1 MPLPSPVPAVAA
13 RPRWRRAG
21 LLVLGTVP
29 LAALLAV
36 GAAESAGWPFLAGP
50 LQQILSTQLER
61 PLRLLADGDDAP
73 VRIRL
78 FGGLRVQAGRIE
90 LGAPAW
96 RPGPP
101 TLLAERASLHLRDGD
116 LWRAN
121 QGEALRVQSLVAER
135 LSLDLHRLADGRASW
150 QFGRTRAA
158 DAAPLEL
165 PLVELLQ
172 VKRGELSLDDVISQS
187 ALHVAFTLTEGAEGR
202 PLTGPDA
209 PPSGLDA
216 RITGRYRQLPV
227 ALRLSS
233 PGLLPWIAQDASATP
248 LPLIVSGELGR
259 ARGRFEGRVRDL
271 ARLGGLGGRFGRSGP
286 SLAAVGDVLG
296 VTLPTT
302 GAFTSRGVLF
312 KRAGLWGLRI
322 DEALVGGSRLSAA
335 LRYDTARATPL
346 LVGRVGGPR
355 LLLADL
361 GPVVG
366 TAPPETGPAASAQA
380 TRPGRVLPAR
390 DFDLPSLRGMDA
402 NVLLDF
408 AELDLG
414 SARLQPLKPLRAHLQ
429 LQGGVLEIGAID
441 ARTADG
447 RLRGELS
454 LDGRGDVARW
464 RADLRWGQIR
474 LERWLQLARA
484 PGQPAWITGRL
495 GGRARLSGQGRS
507 TADILGSLDGEL
519 RAQLHG
525 GSISHLLVEAAGLD
539 LAQGL
544 GLLITGDDA
553 LPMGCA
559 LADLRVERGVIRPR
573 LMVLD
578 TPDSVVMLDGSVS
591 LADERIALRAVV
603 SPKDFSP
610 LALRTPLRVSGS
622 LGAPELGIEP
632 GPLAGKLLV
641 SGLLALLNP
650 LAALLPLLDLGGAD
664 DTEAATPGCKAL
676 LARMK
681 QLSTSA
687 PAATPGTR

>member
-1 MPLPSPVPAVAA
+1 MLVA
-13 RPRWRRAG
+13 
-21 LLVLGTVP
+21 GTV
-29 LAALLAV
+29 LLAV
-36 GAAESAGWPFLAGP
+36 VLAVAAAESAGWPVLVGP
-50 LQQILSTQLER
+50 LQQFMSRQLER

-73 VRIRL
+73 VRIQL

-90 LGAPAW
+90 LDAPAW

-101 TLLAERASLHLRDGD
+101 TLQADRATLRLRYLD
-116 LWRAN
+116 LWRASR
-121 QGEALRVQSLVAER
+121 GETLRVQALTAER
-135 LSLDLHRLADGRASW
+135 LRLDLHRLADGRASW
-150 QFGRTRAA
+150 QFGTARKVN
-158 DAAPLEL
+158 AAPVEL
-165 PLVELLQ
+165 PLVELLH
-172 VKRGELSLDDVISQS
+172 VGRGELALDDAISRS
-187 ALHVAFTLTEGAEGR
+187 ALRIGFSLTEDTGGTPA
-202 PLTGPDA
+202 TGPDA
-209 PPSGLDA
+209 PPSGLEA
-216 RITGRYRQLPV
+216 RISGRYRQLPV
-227 ALRLSS
+227 ALRLRS
-233 PGLLPWIAQDASATP
+233 PGLLPWIAHDASAEP
-248 LPLIVSGELGR
+248 LPLLVSGELGR

-271 ARLGGLGGRFGRSGP
+271 ARLGGLGGRFSLSGP
-286 SLAAVGDVLG
+286 SLAAVGDVVG

-312 KRAGLWGLRI
+312 KRAGLWGVRI
-322 DEALVGGSRLSAA
+322 DEAIIGGSRLSAA

-366 TAPPETGPAASAQA
+366 TAPPEPGPATASQA
-380 TRPGRVLPAR
+380 ARPGRVLPAR

-408 AELDLG
+408 AELDLD

-429 LQGGVLEIGAID
+429 LQDGVLEIGAID
-441 ARTADG
+441 ARTAEG
-447 RLRGELS
+447 RLRGEIS
-454 LDGRGDVARW
+454 LDGRGKLARW
-464 RADLRWGQIR
+464 QTDLRWSQIR
-474 LERWLQLARA
+474 LERWVQLARA
-484 PGQPAWITGRL
+484 PDQPAWITGRL

-507 TADILGSLDGEL
+507 TADILGSIDGEL

-573 LMVLD
+573 VMVLD
-578 TPDSVVMLDGSVS
+578 TPDSVVMLEGSVS

-610 LALRTPLRVSGS
+610 LALRTPLRVGGS
-622 LGAPELGIEP
+622 LGAPEVGIEP
-632 GPLAGKLLV
+632 GPLAGKLLA

-664 DTEAATPGCKAL
+664 GTEAAEPGCKAL

-681 QLSTSA
+681 QVSAAA
-687 PAATPGTR
+687 PAPTPANR